1 MYPGKHGQETPDK
14 PAYVMAESGRVV
26 THRELDERSN
36 QCAWLFRELSLTPG
50 DGIAIFMKN
59 EVGFLETCWGA
70 QRSGLYYTPVSTH
83 LTPDE
88 IEYIV
93 KDCGAKVFIASHD
106 LQAAAAPIAERAT
119 GLQRCLSVGGAIPGF
134 ESFEAA
140 LEGLPTH
147 KVPNE
152 QEGSDILYSSGTTGR
167 PKGIKYPLPSN
178 EIGTAPAML
187 AGMLNGQYGLCPETV
202 YLSPAPLYHS
212 APLRFTM
219 SICRLGGTSII
230 LERFDAEN
238 ALAAIEKHRVTLSQ
252 WVPSMFVRML
262 KLPEAVR
269 RRYDVSSQQVVLHAA
284 APCPVPV
291 KEQMIEWWGPVI
303 TEYYGATEANG
314 ATSIDSEDW
323 LAHRGSVGK
332 PTFGVLHIVDDDGVE
347 LPAGEIGTIYFEG
360 GVDFSYHNDPGKTAG
375 AKLGNGW
382 ATVGD
387 VGYVDAEGYLF
398 LTDRKSNM
406 IISGGVNIYPQE
418 TENLLITHPK
428 VADVAVFGV
437 PNESFGEEVKA
448 VVQPMDWS
456 EAGPQLEKEL
466 IDFCVQNLSKIKCPR
481 SIDFDRQLPRAET
494 GKLYKRR
501 LKDRYWAGHETR
513 LL

>member
-1 MYPGKHGQETPDK
+1 
-14 PAYVMAESGRVV
+14 
-26 THRELDERSN
+26 
-36 QCAWLFRELSLTPG
+36 
-50 DGIAIFMKN
+50 
-59 EVGFLETCWGA
+59 
-70 QRSGLYYTPVSTH
+70 
-83 LTPDE
+83 
-88 IEYIV
+88 
-93 KDCGAKVFIASHD
+93 
-106 LQAAAAPIAERAT
+106 
-119 GLQRCLSVGGAIPGF
+119 
-134 ESFEAA
+134 
-140 LEGLPTH
+140 
-147 KVPNE
+147 
-152 QEGSDILYSSGTTGR
+152 
-167 PKGIKYPLPSN
+167 
-178 EIGTAPAML
+178 
-187 AGMLNGQYGLCPETV
+187 ETV

-219 SICRLGGTSII
+219 SICRLGGTTII

-332 PTFGVLHIVDDDGVE
+332 PTFGVLHIVDDDGAE

>member
-1 MYPGKHGQETPDK
+1 MYPGKHGQEIPDK

-26 THRELDERSN
+26 TYRELDERSN
-36 QCAWLFRELSLTPG
+36 QCAWLFRELSLAAG

-59 EVGFLETCWGA
+59 EAGFLETCWGA
-70 QRSGLYYTPVSTH
+70 QRSGLYFTPVSIH
-83 LTPDE
+83 LTADE

-106 LQAAAAPIAERAT
+106 LQQAAAPIAE
-119 GLQRCLSVGGAIPGF
+119 GLKGLRRCLSVGGSIPGF
-134 ESFEAA
+134 ESLEAA
-140 LEGLPTH
+140 LAGKPTH

-167 PKGIKYPLPSN
+167 PKGIKLPLPSN
-178 EIGTAPAML
+178 EIGTAPAIL
-187 AGMLNGQYGLCPETV
+187 AGMLKGQYGLCPDTV

-219 SICRLGGTSII
+219 LIGRLGATSII
-230 LERFDAEN
+230 LERFDAEH
-238 ALAAIEKHRVTLSQ
+238 ALACIEKYRVTLSQ

-262 KLPEAVR
+262 KLPEEVR
-269 RRYDVSSQQVVLHAA
+269 RRYDVSSQEVVLHAA
-284 APCPVPV
+284 APCPVTV

-303 TEYYGATEANG
+303 TEYYGATEGHG

-323 LAHRGSVGK
+323 LAHKGSVGK
-332 PTFGVLHIVDDDGVE
+332 TTFGVIHIVDDDGAP
-347 LPAGEIGTIYFEG
+347 LPAGEIGSIYFEG
-360 GVDFSYHNDPGKTAG
+360 GSDFSYHNDADKTAA

-387 VGYVDAEGYLF
+387 VGYVDAEGYLY

-406 IISGGVNIYPQE
+406 IISGGVNVYPQE

-437 PNESFGEEVKA
+437 PNQDFGEEVKA
-448 VVQPMDWS
+448 VVQPMHWS
-456 EAGPQLEKEL
+456 AAGPELEAEL
-466 IDFCVQNLSKIKCPR
+466 IEFCAQNLSKIKCPR
-481 SIDFDRQLPRAET
+481 SIDFDRALPRAET

-501 LKDRYWAGHETR
+501 LKDRYWEGHETR

>member
-1 MYPGKHGQETPDK
+1 LYPGKFAEETPDK
-14 PAYVMAESGRVV
+14 PAYIMAESQRTV
-26 THRELDERSN
+26 TYRELDEISN
-36 QCAWLFRELSLTPG
+36 QCAWLFRAFSLVPG

-59 EVGFLETCWGA
+59 QVGFLELCWGA

-83 LTPDE
+83 LTADE

-93 KDCGAKVFIASHD
+93 KDCGAKVFIASYA
-106 LQAAAAPIAERAT
+106 LAEAAAPIAERVK
-119 GLQRCLSVGGAIPGF
+119 GLHRCFSLGGAIAGF
-134 ESFEAA
+134 ESLEDA
-140 LEGLPTH
+140 LAGLPRT

-152 QEGSDILYSSGTTGR
+152 QEGSDLLYSSGTTGR
-167 PKGIKYPLPSN
+167 PKGIKQALPTN
-178 EIGTAPAML
+178 EIGTAPPML
-187 AGMLNGQYGLCPETV
+187 VAMLNGQYGLCRDTI

-212 APLRFTM
+212 APLRFNM
-219 SICRLGGTSII
+219 LLGRLGATSII
-230 LERFDAEN
+230 LERFDAER
-238 ALAAIEKHRVTLSQ
+238 ALASIEQYRVSLSQ
-252 WVPSMFVRML
+252 WVPSMFVRMI
-262 KLPEAVR
+262 KLPEKVR

-284 APCPVPV
+284 APCPLPI
-291 KEQMIEWWGPVI
+291 KAQMIEWFGPIV
-303 TEYYGATEANG
+303 TEYYGATEAHG

-323 LAHRGSVGK
+323 LAHPGSVGR
-332 PTFGVLHIVDDDGVE
+332 PTFGILHILDDDDVE

-360 GVDFSYHNDPGKTAG
+360 GSNFNYHNDAEKTAD

-437 PNESFGEEVKA
+437 PNEEFGEEVKA
-448 VVQPMDWS
+448 VVQPVDFHS
-456 EAGPQLEKEL
+456 AGPELEREL
-466 IDFCVQNLSKIKCPR
+466 IDFCTGNLSKIKCPR
-481 SIDFDRQLPRAET
+481 SIDFDEQLPRAET

-501 LKDRYWAGHETR
+501 LKDRYWEGHATR